1 MDPSPNIIRLQNPIV
16 IVIFAQIQNVYT
28 MIYSPFRLDYLLSTI
43 GWTGPTLLCYRI
55 RATVPIF

>member
-43 GWTGPTLLCYRI
+43 GWTGPTLLCY
-55 RATVPIF
+55 